1 MDMPSNIT
9 PAAIEDIPALVSL
22 VNSAYRGEASKKGWT
37 TEADLLDGM
46 RTDEASLY
54 IIMNKLSAVILKYLN
69 DKNEISGCVYL
80 ETNNDELYLGMLSVA
95 PQEQAQGIGKQLM
108 KASEAYAQ
116 QHGVKGIVITVISVR
131 AELIAWY
138 ERHGFKQTGHLKPF
152 PEDSRAG
159 IPKQPVQFVVL
170 KKLLKQ

>member
-1 MDMPSNIT
+1 MLSKIT
-9 PAAIEDIPALVSL
+9 PAVVEDIPKLVSL
-22 VNSAYRGEASKKGWT
+22 VNNAYRGEASKKGWT
-37 TEADLLDGM
+37 TEADLLDGV

-54 IIMNKLSAVILKYLN
+54 IILNKPSAVILKYLN
-69 DKNEISGCVYL
+69 EKNEITGCVYL
-80 ETNNDELYLGMLSVA
+80 EENNDELYLGMLSVSPEA
-95 PQEQAQGIGKQLM
+95 QAQGIGKQLM

-116 QHGVKGIVITVISVR
+116 QHGVKGVVITVISVR

-159 IPKQPVQFVVL
+159 IPKQSLQFVVL